1 MGGKKATGASEVGYR
16 NPPKDTRWKP
26 GQSGNPR
33 GRPRKG
39 VSIQTERAVR
49 EAFIR
54 AGNREV
60 TVKEGGKPRQMPAI
74 DAVYYRLMIKAL
86 EGDYRSIKLVMEYM
100 RELIKEHESWQIRFE
115 EMVWQLEQAD
125 QRGQTPP
132 RQRSG

>member
-1 MGGKKATGASEVGYR
+1 
-16 NPPKDTRWKP
+16 
-26 GQSGNPR
+26 
-33 GRPRKG
+33 
-39 VSIQTERAVR
+39 
-49 EAFIR
+49 
-54 AGNREV
+54 
-60 TVKEGGKPRQMPAI
+60 
-74 DAVYYRLMIKAL
+74 MIKAL